1 MGKYEWI
8 EMSDA
13 KEIANLL
20 IGKYPDQFGHIE
32 LDKIKFI
39 GFLNKKKAHEK
50 AKIWNLQSVSDP
62 LNVFFEID
70 VVATILIDYWSSLD
84 YAHQGLVVAS
94 MLDCIAYKERLLV
107 RGYDVQ
113 DSRLMLGNF
122 GLDYESNP
130 DAPDIMDGNFN
141 WRQI

>member
-13 KEIANLL
+13 KEMANE
-20 IGKYPDQFGHIE
+20 IINKYPDQFGHIE
-32 LDKIKFI
+32 VTKIKFI
-39 GFLNKKKAHEK
+39 GIMNKKKANDH
-50 AKIWNLQSVSDP
+50 AKIWSLQSVTEP
-62 LNVFFEID
+62 LNIFFEID
-70 VVATILIDYWSSLD
+70 VVASILLDYWSNMD
-84 YAHQGLVVAS
+84 YQHQALVIAS
-94 MLDCIAYKERLLV
+94 MLDCLMFKERLFV

-130 DAPDIMDGNFN
+130 DVPDIMNGNYN